1 MRLTIVLVF
10 FTLWVSGLGAKG
22 KRQAPSHHNVGELY
36 GNIGRKLAEVKK
48 LAPACA
54 GKISSVLDDVDR
66 MYKATNTSL
75 HQDHATLKE
84 LETRTLESAVLQ
96 KELLLAKQESENLK
110 QSLQAAQLQ
119 VERKHAEVISLK
131 EQNTQLAQKHS
142 SQTDLIAAEISKIDE
157 QLAAGV
163 EKRDGAKP
171 GNASK
176 KEAVAGVSGEIKK
189 DAMLDQNLNLT
200 STSDPSS
207 PR

>member
-1 MRLTIVLVF
+1 MRLTILLVF
-10 FTLWVSGLGAKG
+10 FVLSVSGLGAKG
-22 KRQAPSHHNVGELY
+22 KRQASSHENVGQLY

-54 GKISSVLDDVDR
+54 GKISSVLDDIDR
-66 MYKATNTSL
+66 MYKTTNTSL
-75 HQDHATLKE
+75 RQDHATLKE
-84 LETRTLESAVLQ
+84 LETRTLESSVLQ
-96 KELLLAKQESENLK
+96 KELLLAKQESESLK

-131 EQNTQLAQKHS
+131 EQNTQLLQKHS
-142 SQTDLIAAEISKIDE
+142 SQADLIAAEISKIDE
-157 QLAAGV
+157 QIAAGI
-163 EKRDGAKP
+163 EKRDGIKP
-171 GNASK
+171 ADTSK

-189 DAMLDQNLNLT
+189 DPMLDQNLNLT